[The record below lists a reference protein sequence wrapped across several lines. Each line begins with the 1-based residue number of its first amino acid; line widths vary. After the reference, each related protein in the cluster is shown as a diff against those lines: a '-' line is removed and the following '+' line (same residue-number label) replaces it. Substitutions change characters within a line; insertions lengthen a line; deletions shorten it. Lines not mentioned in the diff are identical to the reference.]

1 MTKGGFFIFSG
12 IQSNNKFY
20 FTLLLGDYYYY
31 CCCLDGVG
39 GDLSISDYILLALG
53 NLLIT
58 TYYLTSKDDFLSG

>member
-31 CCCLDGVG
+31 CSLDGVG